1 VSKLLEYT
9 PEARL
14 SGIEAMI
21 HPFFDEL
28 RVEGAR
34 MPNGKEFPLL
44 FDFTHEGEFEWDVT
58 DLLHRLT
65 EMAELSVQPELNRR
79 LVPPHCEPELASR
92 SIVLDNFVPIPLEQ
106 LKIMLD

>member
-1 VSKLLEYT
+1 MSKLLEYT

-14 SGIEAMI
+14 SAVEAMC

-44 FDFTHEGEFEWDVT
+44 FNFTREGSYPLV
-58 DLLHRLT
+58 DLFIICR
-65 EMAELSVQPELNRR
+65 
-79 LVPPHCEPELASR
+79 ASAADGC
-92 SIVLDNFVPIPLEQ
+92 IT
-106 LKIMLD
+106 